1 MDEEF
6 KVKFTI
12 DMGDAKKQ
20 VASFKEDLK
29 STEKMQI
36 TPKLGNIGRDMN
48 RVFDNIRKQSN
59 RVEKNVFWSKEK
71 KGEFFNFFK
80 SLENQAY
87 SSLRGME
94 KRYANLSKQLNL
106 MQQRRSD
113 LQEKAQSK
121 NSEAKELKAE
131 LEKEMAEKNIRTGTW
146 EDLVKMKKEYDTV
159 TSQIGQYS
167 KGAQEAKK
175 RGDETD
181 YESWLRDIDKLKAYR
196 DQISEKMNNFEVGG
210 LYSPTEQAGKTK
222 GWNDLIQMKKEYDKM
237 TSLLANAKKGA
248 QTAQAKGDTADY
260 ESWLRDIEKIKAY
273 RDEIGEKM
281 SSFNPEQAYTPESE
295 DYDKISQLQ
304 AKLEE
309 VTKEAQEYEKA
320 LAKAEENPAFE
331 EKAKELRDIGEAYKQ
346 VILDLQG
353 NLTGGDFKSED
364 FQRLNHE
371 AENLHKNLKRSGRE
385 LSANTT
391 LTEKWQRMMARLKSR
406 MMFSIVSLIQPMNII
421 RNIWSGFSSQNQDV
435 ANTFKMIGQN
445 LIKVFEP
452 AIRKIANWFFKIM
465 QYVNVFTKSWF
476 NVDLFDKS
484 VLSSEKTKKNMEKI
498 NKLTA
503 GFDELN
509 VFSENSSDD
518 TTVMDTTGL
527 PEVNTAGLQ
536 KWANNEGKWIGKALN
551 WALEN
556 PLQTLG
562 IVLGAKLVG
571 GLIGKGVSS
580 LIGKGIKKLFGG
592 SVAKE
597 GAEAGGSLL
606 GSLFGKTLYTGM
618 SGQAVTVAKLLGG
631 ITLTAGGT
639 ALAISQAASAGGNWQ
654 DLTLGTKAAKVGMTG
669 LGSAA
674 AGLGAVMLGASGPVG
689 WAVAGVVALTSFVVG
704 MAKTQDGISSVKKET
719 EKLAEAQN
727 NAKIANDNYLMA
739 TNNLANTM
747 FNLEQLERQTGL
759 SGAELDEQVR
769 NGRLE
774 VDKMTLS
781 QIQVYNAYLQN
792 QEAVKQMK
800 EVIEAKTEAD
810 KQNVL
815 QTLKTEAAN
824 AIASKSYD
832 DLREKVVKAW
842 QDGSISAEEAGDILS
857 RTLANV
863 DNETQRVFGENLPTE
878 INNAFKPER
887 YESGWRKFGDNF
899 KNLMNDLGKWFSDKW
914 SGIKTWWN
922 GLWNKSN
929 VPEPNIPSN
938 RNGLSYHVNTNTI
951 PSYDVGTNYVPN
963 DQLAMVHRGEAI
975 VPAKYNN
982 ASYMNGGS
990 NSQVQQT
997 IAAMNGEISAL
1008 RNLIQQGI
1016 PVFGTFVQRG
1026 NDLYAT
1032 VEKAKNKRGNQPI
1045 SNAAFAR

>member
-20 VASFKEDLK
+20 VASLKEDLK

-48 RVFDNIRKQSN
+48 KVFDNIRKQSN
-59 RVEKNVFWSKEK
+59 QVEKNLFWSKEK

-94 KRYANLSKQLNL
+94 KKYANLSKQLSL
-106 MQQRRSD
+106 MQQKRSD
-113 LQEKAQSK
+113 LREKAQSK

-146 EDLVKMKKEYDTV
+146 EDLAKMKKEYDNV

-196 DQISEKMNNFEVGG
+196 DQISEKMDNFEVGG
-210 LYSPTEQAGKTK
+210 LYSPTEQNGKTK

-237 TSLLANAKKGA
+237 TSLLIKARKGA
-248 QTAQAKGDTADY
+248 QTAQAEGDTADY

-304 AKLEE
+304 ARLEE

-331 EKAKELRDIGEAYKQ
+331 EKAQELRDIGEAYKQ

-353 NLTGGDFKSED
+353 DLTDGDFKSED
-364 FQRLNHE
+364 FQKLNHE
-371 AENLHKNLKRSGRE
+371 ADNLRKNLKRSGQE

-391 LTEKWQRMMARLKSR
+391 LTEKWQKLMARVKSR
-406 MMFSIVSLIQPMNII
+406 TMFSIVSLIQPMNII
-421 RNIWSGFSSQNQDV
+421 RNIWSGFLSQNKDV
-435 ANTFKMIGQN
+435 ANTFKVISQN

-452 AIRKIANWFFKIM
+452 AMRKIADWFFKIM

-484 VLSSEKTKKNMEKI
+484 VLSSEKTKKNLGEMK
-498 NKLTA
+498 KLTA
-503 GFDELN
+503 SFDELN
-509 VFSENSSDD
+509 VFNDD
-518 TTVMDTTGL
+518 TVTVMDTTGL

-536 KWANNEGKWIGKALN
+536 KWANNEGKWIGDALN

-562 IVLGAKLVG
+562 IALGAKFVA
-571 GLIGKGVSS
+571 GLLGKGVSS
-580 LIGKGIKKLFGG
+580 LISKGISKLFGKG
-592 SVAKE
+592 KTAAVEEAAKE
-597 GAEAGGSLL
+597 SGAAAGTFWTTKFGTVVKAGTGIALVAAGSAL
-606 GSLFGKTLYTGM
+606 TGFTAHNMTKYWDSM
-618 SGQAVTVAKLLGG
+618 STGEKVLNGVGNA
-631 ITLTAGGT
+631 AG
-639 ALAISQAASAGGNWQ
+639 L
-654 DLTLGTKAAKVGMTG
+654 
-669 LGSAA
+669 AA
-674 AGLGAVMLGASGPVG
+674 AGLGGYLAAGALVGSAAGPLGAAIGVG
-689 WAVAGVVALTSFVVG
+689 IGALVGLTVSAVTARDNILSVKDAQKQYDNALQISAQ
-704 MAKTQDGISSVKKET
+704 AKVDYNGAVSDLATTMSNLEAIEQQTGIS
-719 EKLAEAQN
+719 
-727 NAKIANDNYLMA
+727 
-739 TNNLANTM
+739 
-747 FNLEQLERQTGL
+747 
-759 SGAELDEQVR
+759 GAALDEQIK
-769 NGRLE
+769 NG
-774 VDKMTLS
+774 TLS
-781 QIQVYNAYLQN
+781 VDNMTSAQLQVYSAYLQN
-792 QEAVKQMK
+792 QQALE
-800 EVIEAKTEAD
+800 
-810 KQNVL
+810 N
-815 QTLKTEAAN
+815 LKTAQENLQIAHENEIKSDMELQLAN
-824 AIASKSYD
+824 AQKSKSYD
-832 DLREKVVKAW
+832 ELKEHILDMYQQGEISANEAADYMNRAMGSMSDDARETFMQDVPEAIQTGLDPNKYQSWGRSLVQTVGGWFSSMWKSAQETW
-842 QDGSISAEEAGDILS
+842 QRICNLFKGKGFKTDAQVNADGS
-857 RTLANV
+857 AN
-863 DNETQRVFGENLPTE
+863 F
-878 INNAFKPER
+878 
-887 YESGWRKFGDNF
+887 
-899 KNLMNDLGKWFSDKW
+899 
-914 SGIKTWWN
+914 
-922 GLWNKSN
+922 N
-929 VPEPNIPSN
+929 VA
-938 RNGLSYHVNTNTI
+938 
-951 PSYDVGTNYVPN
+951 SYDVGTNYVPN
-963 DQLAMVHRGEAI
+963 DQLAMVHKGEAI
-975 VPAKYNN
+975 IPAKYNN
-982 ASYMNGGS
+982 SSYMNGGS
-990 NSQVQQT
+990 DAQMQQT

-1008 RNLIQQGI
+1008 RSLIQQGI
-1016 PVFGTFVQRG
+1016 PVSGTFIQRG